1 MCPGTGSVERERF
14 VLHDT
19 LFALGENLM
28 FRNKFQTA
36 ALIGAALASV
46 TIGSAQA
53 PKGGGKGA
61 APPPPPQKIMQ
72 IKPDLYVVT
81 GAGGNSTVR
90 VTKDGII
97 LVDTKNLGENFYN
110 ELIAQIKTVSDKPVK
125 EVIVTHVH
133 QDHSGNTGRF
143 IAAGARVTANEGE
156 KAEVATYTSAAGKP
170 DAPSVTYADKTVIKL
185 GGAKAEVYH
194 FGNGHTGGDSMVY
207 FPDLKVLC
215 GGDAIVGAQP
225 NFDYP
230 NGGSLLGEQKELSK
244 AAKLKFDTVVPGH
257 SGQAS
262 VTLTRA
268 DFDAYKMKIDTLVT
282 RFKEQIK
289 AGTPK
294 DQILA
299 KVKTDDLGWNVN
311 TAQWQAPAR
320 LDPLY
325 DEFSKAK

>member
-1 MCPGTGSVERERF
+1 
-14 VLHDT
+14 
-19 LFALGENLM
+19 M
-28 FRNKFQTA
+28 FRKRLQTA
-36 ALIGAALASV
+36 AWIGATLASV
-46 TIGSAQA
+46 AMGYAQA
-53 PKGGGKGA
+53 PRGGERGGRA
-61 APPPPPQKIMQ
+61 AAPPPPQKIMQ
-72 IKPDLYVVT
+72 IKPNLYVVT

-97 LVDTKNLGENFYN
+97 LVDTKNLGENFYS
-110 ELIAQIKTVSDKPVK
+110 ELLAQIKTVSDKPVK
-125 EVIVTHVH
+125 EVVVTHVH

-143 IAAGARVTANEGE
+143 IAAGAHVTANEGE
-156 KAEVATYTSAAGKP
+156 KAELATYTSPAGKP
-170 DAPSVTYADKTVIKL
+170 DAPSNTYAQKTVIKL

-194 FGNGHTGGDSMVY
+194 FANGHTGGDSMVY

-215 GGDAIVGAQP
+215 GGDAIVGVQP

-230 NGGSLLGEQKELSK
+230 NGGSLLGEQKELAK

-257 SGQAS
+257 SGPNS

-268 DFDAYKMKIDTLVT
+268 DFDAYKMKVDTLVM

-311 TAQWQAPAR
+311 TPQWQNPAR

-325 DEFSKAK
+325 AEFSQAK

>member
-1 MCPGTGSVERERF
+1 M
-14 VLHDT
+14 
-19 LFALGENLM
+19 M
-28 FRNKFQTA
+28 
-36 ALIGAALASV
+36 
-46 TIGSAQA
+46 
-53 PKGGGKGA
+53 
-61 APPPPPQKIMQ
+61 

-110 ELIAQIKTVSDKPVK
+110 ELMAQIKTVSDKPVK
-125 EVIVTHVH
+125 EVIITHIH

-143 IAAGARVTANEGE
+143 IAAGARVTANEAE
-156 KAEVATYTSAAGKP
+156 KAEAATYTSPAGKP
-170 DAPSVTYADKTVIKL
+170 DPPSATYTDKTVVKL

-215 GGDAIVGAQP
+215 GGDVIVGVQP
-225 NFDYP
+225 NYDYP
-230 NGGSLLGEQKELSK
+230 NGGSLLGAQKELAK

-257 SGQAS
+257 SGPAS

-268 DFDAYKMKIDTLVT
+268 DFDAYKMKVDTLVA
-282 RFKEQIK
+282 RFEEAVK
-289 AGTPK
+289 AGTPE

-311 TAQWQAPAR
+311 IAQWQAPAR

-325 DEFSKAK
+325 AELKAAAK

>member
-1 MCPGTGSVERERF
+1 
-14 VLHDT
+14 
-19 LFALGENLM
+19 M
-28 FRNKFQTA
+28 FRTAVQTTICISA
-36 ALIGAALASV
+36 ALVSAAIV
-46 TIGSAQA
+46 SAQA
-53 PKGGGKGA
+53 PGGRGA
-61 APPPPPQKIMQ
+61 APPPPPQKIMML
-72 IKPDLYVVT
+72 KPDLYVVT

-110 ELIAQIKTVSDKPVK
+110 ELLAQIKTVSDKPVK
-125 EVIVTHVH
+125 EVVITHIH

-143 IAAGARVTANEGE
+143 VAAGARVTANEAE
-156 KAEVATYTSAAGKP
+156 KAEQATYSSPAGKP
-170 DAPSVTYADKTVIKL
+170 DAPSATYGEKTVVKL

-215 GGDAIVGAQP
+215 GGNVIVGVQP
-225 NFDYP
+225 NYDYP
-230 NGGSLLGEQKELSK
+230 NGGSLLGAQKELAK

-257 SGQAS
+257 SGPGS

-268 DFDAYKMKIDTLVT
+268 DFDAYKMKVDTLVS
-282 RFKEQIK
+282 RFEEAVK
-289 AGTPK
+289 AGTPE

-311 TAQWQAPAR
+311 IAQWQAPAR

-325 DEFSKAK
+325 AELKAAAK